1 MLNWKVRDHCHF
13 TGKYRGAAHSIW
25 NLTFNMH
32 NEVPAVFHNESN
44 YDYHFIIQELA
55 NEVQKKIEWLKENT
69 EK

>member
-1 MLNWKVRDHCHF
+1 
-13 TGKYRGAAHSIW
+13 
-25 NLTFNMH
+25 MH